1 MRFRNLILATAGL
14 LFFGF
19 TSLAQITAIEG
30 DVKGEDGKP
39 LVGAVVKIDRYDIT
53 AHYKTKTDKKGH
65 YFYNG
70 LPLGNYNVT
79 IEVDGKDVDQTK
91 GVRSKLGDPTNVSF
105 DLQGSRKARE
115 AQQAV
120 AQKAAESGQL
130 TKDMERGLTP
140 EQKAALEKSLKEREG
155 QLKQHKELND
165 AFNAGM
171 AAMTAGAQQTTPDER
186 GKAYQQAV
194 EALTKASELGPNEL
208 AVWANLADAYMKLA
222 STKTGPEFDAAAQ
235 KGLEAY
241 SKAIELKPEDAATHN
256 NYALALVQA
265 KKIPEAQAELTKAAQ
280 LDPANAG
287 KYYYNLGAVLTNANQ
302 GDAAAD
308 AFQKA
313 IAADPKYAE
322 AYYQYGVYLVSKA
335 SFGADGKVTPVPGTV
350 EAFQKYLELA
360 PNGQFAQP
368 AKEMLTTLNAS
379 VETSYKN
386 PNAKEA
392 PKKTTKK

>member
-1 MRFRNLILATAGL
+1 MKFRNLILATAGFL
-14 LFFGF
+14 LFGF
-19 TSLAQITAIEG
+19 TALAQITAIEG
-30 DVKGEDGKP
+30 DVKGDDGKA

-79 IEVDGKDVDQTK
+79 IEVDGKDVDQQK
-91 GVRSKLGDPTNVSF
+91 GIRSKMGDPTNVSF
-105 DLQGSRKARE
+105 DLQASQKSRE
-115 AQQAV
+115 ATQAALQQA
-120 AQKAAESGQL
+120 AASGGL
-130 TKDMERGLTP
+130 TKDMERGMTAD
-140 EQKAALEKSLKEREG
+140 QKAALEKTLKEREG

-171 AAMTAGAQQTTPDER
+171 TAMADKQYD
-186 GKAYQQAV
+186 QAV
-194 EALTKASELGPNEL
+194 QSLTKASELGPTEL

-222 STKTGPEFDAAAQ
+222 ATKTGQEFNDAAQ
-235 KGLEAY
+235 KGLDAY
-241 SKAIELKPEDAATHN
+241 SKAIELKPDDAATHN
-256 NYALALVQA
+256 NYALGLVQA

-302 GDAAAD
+302 GDAAAE

-322 AYYQYGVYLVSKA
+322 AYYQYGVYLVGKA
-335 SFGADGKVTPVPGTV
+335 ALGADGKVTPVPGTV

-360 PNGQFAQP
+360 PDGQFAQP
-368 AKEMLTTLNAS
+368 AKDMLTTLNAS
-379 VETSYKN
+379 VDTSYKN
-386 PNAKEA
+386 PNAKQT
-392 PKKTTKK
+392 TTKKK

>member
-1 MRFRNLILATAGL
+1 MKFRNLILATAGF

-19 TSLAQITAIEG
+19 TALAQITAIEG
-30 DVKGEDGKP
+30 DVKGDDGKA

-79 IEVDGKDVDQTK
+79 IEVDGRDVDQQK
-91 GVRSKLGDPTNVSF
+91 GIRSKMGDPTNVSF
-105 DLQGSRKARE
+105 DLQASKKSRE
-115 AQQAV
+115 ATQTALQQA
-120 AQKAAESGQL
+120 AASGGL
-130 TKDMERGLTP
+130 TKDMERGMTAD
-140 EQKAALEKSLKEREG
+140 QKAALEKTLKEREG

-171 AAMTAGAQQTTPDER
+171 TAMADKQYD
-186 GKAYQQAV
+186 QAV
-194 EALTKASELGPNEL
+194 QSLTKASEIGPTEL

-222 STKTGPEFDAAAQ
+222 ATKTGAEFDATAQ
-235 KGLEAY
+235 KGLDAY
-241 SKAIELKPEDAATHN
+241 TKAIELKPEDAATHN
-256 NYALALVQA
+256 NYALGLVQA

-280 LDPANAG
+280 LDPTNAG

-302 GDAAAD
+302 GDAAAE

-322 AYYQYGVYLVSKA
+322 AYYQYGVYLVGKA
-335 SFGADGKVTPVPGTV
+335 ALTADGKVTPVPGTV

-360 PNGQFAQP
+360 PDGQFAQP
-368 AKEMLTTLNAS
+368 AKDMLTTLNAS
-379 VETSYKN
+379 VDTSYKN
-386 PNAKEA
+386 PNAKET
-392 PKKTTKK
+392 PKKKK

>member
-1 MRFRNLILATAGL
+1 MKFRNLILATAGL

-19 TSLAQITAIEG
+19 TALAQITAIEG
-30 DVKGEDGKP
+30 DVKGDDGKA

-79 IEVDGKDVDQTK
+79 IEVDGRDVDQQK
-91 GVRSKLGDPTNVSF
+91 GIRSKMGDPTNVSF
-105 DLQGSRKARE
+105 DLQASKKSRE
-115 AQQAV
+115 ATQTALQQA
-120 AQKAAESGQL
+120 AASGGL
-130 TKDMERGLTP
+130 TKDMERGMTAD
-140 EQKAALEKSLKEREG
+140 QKAALEKTLKEREG

-171 AAMTAGAQQTTPDER
+171 TAMADKQYD
-186 GKAYQQAV
+186 QAV
-194 EALTKASELGPNEL
+194 QSLTKASEIGPTEL

-222 STKTGPEFDAAAQ
+222 ATKTGAEFDATAQ
-235 KGLEAY
+235 KGLDAY
-241 SKAIELKPEDAATHN
+241 TKAIELKPEDAATHN
-256 NYALALVQA
+256 NYALGLVQA

-302 GDAAAD
+302 GDAAAE

-360 PNGQFAQP
+360 PDGQFAQP
-368 AKEMLTTLNAS
+368 AKDMLTTLNAS
-379 VETSYKN
+379 VDTSYRN
-386 PNAKEA
+386 PNAKET
-392 PKKTTKK
+392 PKKKK

>member
-1 MRFRNLILATAGL
+1 MKFRNLILATAGL

-30 DVKGEDGKP
+30 DVKSDDGKP
-39 LVGAVVKIDRYDIT
+39 LVGAVVKIDRFDIT

-70 LPLGNYNVT
+70 LPLGSYNVT

-105 DLQGSRKARE
+105 DLQASKKSRDA
-115 AQQAV
+115 AQAAMQQAG
-120 AQKAAESGQL
+120 AGGQL
-130 TKDMERGLTP
+130 TKDMERGMSAA
-140 EQKAALEKSLKEREG
+140 EKATLEKTLKEREG

-165 AFNAGM
+165 AFNVG
-171 AAMTAGAQQTTPDER
+171 MTAIADKQYD
-186 GKAYQQAV
+186 QAV
-194 EALTKASELGPNEL
+194 QALTKASEIGPTEL

-222 STKTGPEFDAAAQ
+222 GTKTGPEFDDAAT
-235 KGLEAY
+235 KGLAAY
-241 SKAIELKPEDAATHN
+241 AKAIELKPEDAATHN

-265 KKIPEAQAELTKAAQ
+265 KKVPEAQAELTKAAQ

-302 GDAAAD
+302 GDAAVE

-322 AYYQYGVYLVSKA
+322 AYYQYGVSLVSKA
-335 SFGADGKVTPVPGTV
+335 SYGADGKVTPVPGTV
-350 EAFQKYLELA
+350 EALQKYLELA
-360 PNGQFAQP
+360 PSGQFAQA
-368 AKEMLTTLNAS
+368 AKDMLTTLSAS
-379 VETSYKN
+379 VDVSYRN

-392 PKKTTKK
+392 PKKKK

>member
-1 MRFRNLILATAGL
+1 MKFRNLILAAAGL

-19 TSLAQITAIEG
+19 TLLAQITAIEG
-30 DVKGEDGKP
+30 EVKGEDGKP
-39 LVGAVVKIDRYDIT
+39 LVGAVVKIDRTDIT

-79 IEVDGKDVDQTK
+79 IEVDGKDVDHKT
-91 GVRSKLGDPTNVSF
+91 GVRSKLGDPTSVPF
-105 DLQGSRKARE
+105 DLQASKQSRDA
-115 AQQAV
+115 AQA
-120 AQKAAESGQL
+120 AMQKAADSGGQL
-130 TKDMERGLTP
+130 TKDMERGMTA
-140 EQKAALEKSLKEREG
+140 EQKAALEKTIKEREG

-165 AFNAGM
+165 AFSAGM
-171 AAMTAGAQQTTPDER
+171 TAMAGKQYD
-186 GKAYQQAV
+186 QAV
-194 EALTKASELGPNEL
+194 EALTKASEVGPKEL

-222 STKTGPEFDAAAQ
+222 GTKTGAEFDANTQ
-235 KGLEAY
+235 KGLDAY
-241 SKAIELKPEDAATHN
+241 TKAIDLKPEDAATHN

-280 LDPANAG
+280 LDPSNAG

-302 GDAAAD
+302 GDAAAE

-322 AYYQYGVYLVSKA
+322 AYYQYGVYLVGKA
-335 SFGADGKVTPVPGTV
+335 SLSADGKVTPVPGTV

-360 PNGQFAQP
+360 PDGQFAQP

-379 VETSYKN
+379 VDTSYRN
-386 PNAKEA
+386 PNAKD
-392 PKKTTKK
+392 TTKKKK

>member
-1 MRFRNLILATAGL
+1 MKFRNLILAAAGL

-30 DVKGEDGKP
+30 DVKGDEGKP

-91 GVRSKLGDPTNVSF
+91 GVRSRLGDPTNVSF
-105 DLQGSRKARE
+105 DLQASKKSRE
-115 AQQAV
+115 AAQAALQQA
-120 AQKAAESGQL
+120 ASGGQL
-130 TKDMERGLTP
+130 TKDMERGMTAD
-140 EQKAALEKSLKEREG
+140 QKATLEKTLKEREG

-171 AAMTAGAQQTTPDER
+171 TAMTAAQAATTPAER
-186 GKAYQQAV
+186 QKRYDQAV
-194 EALTKASELGPNEL
+194 QALTKASEIGPTEL

-222 STKTGPEFDAAAQ
+222 STKTGPEFDDTAQ
-235 KGLEAY
+235 KGLDAY

-280 LDPANAG
+280 LDPTNAG

-302 GDAAAD
+302 GDAAAE

-368 AKEMLTTLNAS
+368 AKDMLTTLSAS
-379 VETSYKN
+379 VDISYKN
-386 PNAKEA
+386 PNAKET
-392 PKKTTKK
+392 PKKKK

>member
-1 MRFRNLILATAGL
+1 MKFRNLILATAGF

-19 TSLAQITAIEG
+19 TALAQITAIEG
-30 DVKGEDGKP
+30 DVKGDDGKA

-79 IEVDGKDVDQTK
+79 IEVDGRDVDQQK
-91 GVRSKLGDPTNVSF
+91 GIRSKMGDPTNVSF
-105 DLQGSRKARE
+105 DLQASKKSRE
-115 AQQAV
+115 ATQTALQQA
-120 AQKAAESGQL
+120 AASGGL
-130 TKDMERGLTP
+130 TKDMERGMTAD
-140 EQKAALEKSLKEREG
+140 QKAALEKTLKEREG

-171 AAMTAGAQQTTPDER
+171 TAMADKQYD
-186 GKAYQQAV
+186 QAV
-194 EALTKASELGPNEL
+194 QSLTKASEIGPTEL

-222 STKTGPEFDAAAQ
+222 ATKNGAEFDATAQ
-235 KGLEAY
+235 KGLDAY
-241 SKAIELKPEDAATHN
+241 TKAIELKPEDAATHN
-256 NYALALVQA
+256 NYALGLVQA

-302 GDAAAD
+302 GDAAAE

-360 PNGQFAQP
+360 PDGQFAQP
-368 AKEMLTTLNAS
+368 AKDMLTTLNAS
-379 VETSYKN
+379 VDTSYRN
-386 PNAKEA
+386 PNAKET
-392 PKKTTKK
+392 PKKKK

>member
-1 MRFRNLILATAGL
+1 MKFRNLILATAGL

-30 DVKGEDGKP
+30 DVKGDDGKP

-91 GVRSKLGDPTNVSF
+91 GVRSRLGDPTNVSF
-105 DLQGSRKARE
+105 NLQASKQSRDA
-115 AQQAV
+115 AQA
-120 AQKAAESGQL
+120 AMQKAAEGGQL
-130 TKDMERGLTP
+130 PKDMERGMTAA
-140 EQKAALEKSLKEREG
+140 EKAAWEKTLKEREG

-171 AAMTAGAQQTTPDER
+171 TAMADKQYD
-186 GKAYQQAV
+186 QAV
-194 EALTKASELGPNEL
+194 QALTKASEIGPQEL

-222 STKTGPEFDAAAQ
+222 ATKTGAEFDATAQ
-235 KGLEAY
+235 KGLDAY
-241 SKAIELKPEDAATHN
+241 TKAIELKPEDAATHN
-256 NYALALVQA
+256 NYALGLVQA

-280 LDPANAG
+280 LDPTNAG

-302 GDAAAD
+302 ADAAAD

-322 AYYQYGVYLVSKA
+322 AYYQYGVYLVGKA

-350 EAFQKYLELA
+350 EQFQKYLELA
-360 PNGQFAQP
+360 PTGQFAQP
-368 AKEMLTTLNAS
+368 AKDMLATLSAT
-379 VETSYKN
+379 VDVSYKN

-392 PKKTTKK
+392 PKKKK

>member
-1 MRFRNLILATAGL
+1 MKFRNLILATAGL

-30 DVKGEDGKP
+30 DVKGDDGKP

-79 IEVDGKDVDQTK
+79 IEVDGKDVDHTT
-91 GVRSKLGDPTNVSF
+91 GVRSRLGDPTNVSF
-105 DLQGSRKARE
+105 NLQASKQSRDA
-115 AQQAV
+115 AQA
-120 AQKAAESGQL
+120 AMQKAAEGGQL
-130 TKDMERGLTP
+130 PKDMERGMTAA
-140 EQKAALEKSLKEREG
+140 EKAAWEKTLKEREG

-171 AAMTAGAQQTTPDER
+171 TAMADKQYD
-186 GKAYQQAV
+186 QAV
-194 EALTKASELGPNEL
+194 QALTKASEIGPQEL

-222 STKTGPEFDAAAQ
+222 GTKTGPEFDDAAQ
-235 KGLEAY
+235 KGLDAY
-241 SKAIELKPEDAATHN
+241 SKAIALKPEDAATHN

-280 LDPANAG
+280 LDPTNAG

-302 GDAAAD
+302 ADAAAD

-322 AYYQYGVYLVSKA
+322 AYYQYGVYLVGKA

-350 EAFQKYLELA
+350 EQFQKYLELA
-360 PNGQFAQP
+360 PTGQFAQP
-368 AKEMLTTLNAS
+368 AKDMLATLSAT
-379 VETSYKN
+379 VDVSYKN
-386 PNAKEA
+386 PNAKET
-392 PKKTTKK
+392 PKKKK

>member
-1 MRFRNLILATAGL
+1 MKFRNLILATAGVL
-14 LFFGF
+14 CFSFA
-19 TSLAQITAIEG
+19 SLAQITAIEG
-30 DVKGEDGKP
+30 DVKGDDGKP

-79 IEVDGKDVDQTK
+79 IEVDGKDLDQTK

-105 DLQGSRKARE
+105 DLQASQKTRE
-115 AQQAV
+115 AAQSV
-120 AQKAAESGQL
+120 MQKAAESGQV
-130 TKDMERGLTP
+130 TKDMERGMTAD
-140 EQKAALEKSLKEREG
+140 QKAALEKNLKEREG

-165 AFNAGM
+165 AFNLG
-171 AAMTAGAQQTTPDER
+171 MTAIADKQYD
-186 GKAYQQAV
+186 QAV
-194 EALTKASELGPNEL
+194 QSLTKASEIGPMEL

-222 STKTGPEFDAAAQ
+222 GTKTGPEFDAATG

-241 SKAIELKPEDAATHN
+241 AKAIELKPEDAATHN

-280 LDPANAG
+280 LDPPNAG

-302 GDAAAD
+302 ADAAVE

-322 AYYQYGVYLVSKA
+322 AYYQYGVSLVSKA
-335 SFGADGKVTPVPGTV
+335 SYGADGKVTPVPGTV
-350 EAFQKYLELA
+350 EALQKYLELA
-360 PNGQFAQP
+360 PTGQFAQA
-368 AKEMLTTLNAS
+368 AKDMLTTLSAS
-379 VETSYKN
+379 VDVSYKN

-392 PKKTTKK
+392 PKKKK

>member
-1 MRFRNLILATAGL
+1 MKFRNLILATAGL

-19 TSLAQITAIEG
+19 TLLAQITAIEG
-30 DVKGEDGKP
+30 DVKGDDGKP

-79 IEVDGKDVDQTK
+79 IEVDGRDVDQQK
-91 GVRSKLGDPTNVSF
+91 GIRSKMGDPTPVNF
-105 DLQGSRKARE
+105 DLQASKKSRDATQ
-115 AQQAV
+115 AALQQA
-120 AQKAAESGQL
+120 AASGQL
-130 TKDMERGLTP
+130 TKDMERGMTAD
-140 EQKAALEKSLKEREG
+140 QKAALEKTLKEREG

-165 AFNAGM
+165 AFNLGM
-171 AAMTAGAQQTTPDER
+171 AAMTAKQYD
-186 GKAYQQAV
+186 QAV
-194 EALTKASELGPNEL
+194 ESLTKASELGPTEL

-222 STKTGPEFDAAAQ
+222 STKTGAEFDAAAQ
-235 KGLEAY
+235 KGLDAY

-256 NYALALVQA
+256 NYALGLVQA

-302 GDAAAD
+302 GDAAAE

-313 IAADPKYAE
+313 IAADPRYAE

-335 SFGADGKVTPVPGTV
+335 SLGADGKVTPVPGTV

-360 PNGQFAQP
+360 PDGQFAQP
-368 AKEMLTTLNAS
+368 AKDMLSTFNAT
-379 VETSYKN
+379 VDTSYRN
-386 PNAKEA
+386 PNAKET
-392 PKKTTKK
+392 PKKKKQ

>member
-1 MRFRNLILATAGL
+1 MKFRNLILAAAGL

-30 DVKGEDGKP
+30 DVKGDDGKP

-91 GVRSKLGDPTNVSF
+91 GVRSRLGDPTNVSF
-105 DLQGSRKARE
+105 NLQASKQSRDA
-115 AQQAV
+115 AQA
-120 AQKAAESGQL
+120 AMQKAAEGGQL
-130 TKDMERGLTP
+130 PKDMERGMTAA
-140 EQKAALEKSLKEREG
+140 EKAAWEKTLKEREG

-171 AAMTAGAQQTTPDER
+171 TAMADKQYD
-186 GKAYQQAV
+186 QAV
-194 EALTKASELGPNEL
+194 QALTKASEIGPQEL

-222 STKTGPEFDAAAQ
+222 GTKTGPEFDDAAQ
-235 KGLEAY
+235 KGLDAY
-241 SKAIELKPEDAATHN
+241 SKAIALKPEDAATHN

-280 LDPANAG
+280 LDPTNAG

-302 GDAAAD
+302 ADAAAD

-322 AYYQYGVYLVSKA
+322 AYYQYGVYLVGKA

-350 EAFQKYLELA
+350 EQFQKYLELA
-360 PNGQFAQP
+360 PTGQFAQP
-368 AKEMLTTLNAS
+368 AKDMLATLSAT
-379 VETSYKN
+379 VDVSYKN

-392 PKKTTKK
+392 PKKKK

>member
-1 MRFRNLILATAGL
+1 MKFRNLILATAGL

-30 DVKGEDGKP
+30 DVKSDDGKP
-39 LVGAVVKIDRYDIT
+39 LVGAVVKIDRFDIT

-79 IEVDGKDVDQTK
+79 IEVDGKDVDQAK

-105 DLQGSRKARE
+105 DLEASKKSRDA
-115 AQQAV
+115 AQAAMQQAG
-120 AQKAAESGQL
+120 AGGQL
-130 TKDMERGLTP
+130 TKDMERGMSAA
-140 EQKAALEKSLKEREG
+140 EKATLEKTLKEREG

-165 AFNAGM
+165 AFNVG
-171 AAMTAGAQQTTPDER
+171 MTAIADKQYD
-186 GKAYQQAV
+186 QAV
-194 EALTKASELGPNEL
+194 QALTKASEIGPTEL

-222 STKTGPEFDAAAQ
+222 GTKTGPEFDDAAT
-235 KGLEAY
+235 KGLAAY
-241 SKAIELKPEDAATHN
+241 AKAIELKPEDAATHN

-265 KKIPEAQAELTKAAQ
+265 KKVPEAQAELTKAAQ

-302 GDAAAD
+302 GDAAVE

-322 AYYQYGVYLVSKA
+322 AYYQYGVSLVSKA
-335 SFGADGKVTPVPGTV
+335 SYGADGKVTPVPGTV
-350 EAFQKYLELA
+350 EALQKYLELA
-360 PNGQFAQP
+360 PSGQFAQA
-368 AKEMLTTLNAS
+368 AKDMLTTLSAS
-379 VETSYKN
+379 VDVSYKN

-392 PKKTTKK
+392 PKKKK

>member
-1 MRFRNLILATAGL
+1 MKFRNLILATAGVL
-14 LFFGF
+14 CFSFA
-19 TSLAQITAIEG
+19 SLAQITAIEG
-30 DVKGEDGKP
+30 DVKGDDGKA

-79 IEVDGKDVDQTK
+79 IEVDGKDLDQTK

-105 DLQGSRKARE
+105 DLQASQKTRE
-115 AQQAV
+115 ATQSV
-120 AQKAAESGQL
+120 MQKAAESGQV
-130 TKDMERGLTP
+130 TKDMERGMTAD
-140 EQKAALEKSLKEREG
+140 QKAALEKNLKEREG

-165 AFNAGM
+165 AFNLG
-171 AAMTAGAQQTTPDER
+171 MTAIADKQYD
-186 GKAYQQAV
+186 QAV
-194 EALTKASELGPNEL
+194 QSLTKASEIGPMEL

-222 STKTGPEFDAAAQ
+222 GTKTGPEFDAATG

-241 SKAIELKPEDAATHN
+241 AKAIELKPEDAATHN

-280 LDPANAG
+280 LDPPNAG

-302 GDAAAD
+302 ADAAVE

-322 AYYQYGVYLVSKA
+322 AYYQYGVSLVSKA
-335 SFGADGKVTPVPGTV
+335 SYGADGKVTPVPGTV
-350 EAFQKYLELA
+350 EALQKYLELA
-360 PNGQFAQP
+360 PTGQFAQA
-368 AKEMLTTLNAS
+368 AKDMLTTLSAS
-379 VETSYKN
+379 VDVSYKN

-392 PKKTTKK
+392 PKKKK

>member
-1 MRFRNLILATAGL
+1 MKFRNLILATAGF

-19 TSLAQITAIEG
+19 TALAQITAIEG
-30 DVKGEDGKP
+30 DVKGDDGKA

-79 IEVDGKDVDQTK
+79 IEVDGRDVDQQK
-91 GVRSKLGDPTNVSF
+91 GIRSKMGDPTNVSF
-105 DLQGSRKARE
+105 DLQASKKSRE
-115 AQQAV
+115 ATQTALQQA
-120 AQKAAESGQL
+120 AASGGL
-130 TKDMERGLTP
+130 TKDMERGMTAD
-140 EQKAALEKSLKEREG
+140 QKAALEKTLKEREG

-171 AAMTAGAQQTTPDER
+171 TAMADKQYD
-186 GKAYQQAV
+186 QAV
-194 EALTKASELGPNEL
+194 QSLTKASEIGPTEL

-222 STKTGPEFDAAAQ
+222 ATKTGAEFDATAQ
-235 KGLEAY
+235 KGLDAY
-241 SKAIELKPEDAATHN
+241 TKAIELKPEDAATHN

-302 GDAAAD
+302 GDAAAE

-360 PNGQFAQP
+360 PDGQFAQP
-368 AKEMLTTLNAS
+368 AKDMLTTLNAS
-379 VETSYKN
+379 VDTSYRN
-386 PNAKEA
+386 PNAKET
-392 PKKTTKK
+392 PKKKK

>member
-1 MRFRNLILATAGL
+1 MKFRNLILATAGF

-19 TSLAQITAIEG
+19 TALAQITAIEG
-30 DVKGEDGKP
+30 DVKDDDGKP

-70 LPLGNYNVT
+70 LPLGQYNVT

-105 DLQGSRKARE
+105 DLQASKQSRE
-115 AQQAV
+115 AQQA
-120 AQKAAESGQL
+120 ALQQAAVGGQL
-130 TKDMERGLTP
+130 TKDLERGMTAD
-140 EQKAALEKSLKEREG
+140 QKAALEKTLKEREG

-171 AAMTAGAQQTTPDER
+171 AAINDKQYD
-186 GKAYQQAV
+186 QAV
-194 EALTKASELGPNEL
+194 QALTKASEIGPTEL

-222 STKTGPEFDAAAQ
+222 GTKTGPEFDDAAT
-235 KGLEAY
+235 KGLAAY
-241 SKAIELKPEDAATHN
+241 AKAIELKPEYAATHN

-280 LDPANAG
+280 LDPTNAG

-302 GDAAAD
+302 ADAAAD

-322 AYYQYGVYLVSKA
+322 AYYQYGVYLVGKA

-350 EAFQKYLELA
+350 EQFQKYLELA

-368 AKEMLTTLNAS
+368 AKDMLTTLSAS
-379 VETSYKN
+379 VDISYKN

-392 PKKTTKK
+392 PKKKK

>member
-1 MRFRNLILATAGL
+1 MKFRNLILATAGL

-19 TSLAQITAIEG
+19 TALAQITAIEG
-30 DVKGEDGKP
+30 DVKGTDGKL
-39 LVGAVVKIDRYDIT
+39 LVGAVVKIDRTDIT

-79 IEVDGKDVDQTK
+79 IEVDGKDVDHTN
-91 GVRSKLGDPTNVSF
+91 GVRSKLSDPTNVSF
-105 DLQGSRKARE
+105 DLQASQKT
-115 AQQAV
+115 AQATQ
-120 AQKAAESGQL
+120 QAAESGQL
-130 TKDMERGLTP
+130 TKEMERGLTA
-140 EQKAALEKSLKEREG
+140 EQKAALEKTLKEREG

-171 AAMTAGAQQTTPDER
+171 AAMGDKQYD
-186 GKAYQQAV
+186 QAV
-194 EALTKASELGPNEL
+194 QSLTKASEIGPTEL

-222 STKTGPEFDAAAQ
+222 STKTGAEFDANAQ
-235 KGLEAY
+235 KGLDSY

-265 KKIPEAQAELTKAAQ
+265 KKVPEAQAELTKAAQ
-280 LDPANAG
+280 LDPTNAG

-302 GDAAAD
+302 SDAAVD

-313 IAADPKYAE
+313 IAADPNYAE
-322 AYYQYGVYLVSKA
+322 AYYQYGVSLVSKA

-350 EAFQKYLELA
+350 EALQKYLALA
-360 PNGQFAQP
+360 PTGQFAQA
-368 AKEMLTTLNAS
+368 AKDMLTTLSAS
-379 VETSYKN
+379 VDVSYKN
-386 PNAKEA
+386 PNAKTD
-392 PKKTTKK
+392 TTKKKK

>member
-1 MRFRNLILATAGL
+1 MKFRNLILATAGL

-30 DVKGEDGKP
+30 DVKADDGKP

-79 IEVDGKDVDQTK
+79 IEVDGKDVDQQK
-91 GVRSKLGDPTNVSF
+91 GVRSRLGDPTNVSF
-105 DLQGSRKARE
+105 DLQASKKSRDA
-115 AQQAV
+115 AQAAMQQA
-120 AQKAAESGQL
+120 AAGGQL
-130 TKDMERGLTP
+130 TKDMERGMTAA
-140 EQKAALEKSLKEREG
+140 EKAALEKTLKEREG

-165 AFNAGM
+165 AFNVG
-171 AAMTAGAQQTTPDER
+171 MTAIADKQYD
-186 GKAYQQAV
+186 QAV
-194 EALTKASELGPNEL
+194 QALTKASEIGPTEL

-222 STKTGPEFDAAAQ
+222 GTKTGAEFDDAAT
-235 KGLEAY
+235 KGLAAY
-241 SKAIELKPEDAATHN
+241 AKAIELKPEDAATHN

-280 LDPANAG
+280 LDPTNAG

-350 EAFQKYLELA
+350 EALQKYLELA
-360 PNGQFAQP
+360 PSGQFAQP
-368 AKEMLTTLNAS
+368 AKDMLATLSAS
-379 VETSYKN
+379 VDVSYRN

-392 PKKTTKK
+392 PKKKK